1 MTKHQYEI
9 LNSYFDRDPLWSK
22 DTVTAAAEELGLS
35 RNKIMKW
42 GSDKKRNIVKKMKK
56 ISHTQKNSWYEK
68 LSTSMSNCD
77 DKDSQMA
84 WYNSVSEDSY
94 PNEDYNKKVD
104 DILDMWQNSTN
115 QEISILH
122 KRLIK
127 LNKKI
132 KSNKIETTNFIET
145 YEF

>member
-56 ISHTQKNSWYEK
+56 ISHTQKNFWYEK
-68 LSTSMSNCD
+68 LSTSMPNCD

-84 WYNSVSEDSY
+84 WYNSESEDSY
-94 PNEDYNKKVD
+94 TTEDYNKKVD
-104 DILDMWQNSTN
+104 ELLDMWQSSTN
-115 QEISILH
+115 KEMSNYLKKDEAITV
-122 KRLIK
+122 K
-127 LNKKI
+127 LKTLN
-132 KSNKIETTNFIET
+132 
-145 YEF
+145 

>member
-1 MTKHQYEI
+1 M
-9 LNSYFDRDPLWSK
+9 WCK

-56 ISHTQKNSWYEK
+56 NSHTQKNSWYEK

-84 WYNSVSEDSY
+84 WYNSESEDSY
-94 PNEDYNKKVD
+94 TIEDYNKKVGD
-104 DILDMWQNSTN
+104 LLDMWQSSTN
-115 QEISILH
+115 IEIFNYL
-122 KRLIK
+122 
-127 LNKKI
+127 KKEENNN
-132 KSNKIETTNFIET
+132 NKIEDTEFGVINRTNREKLFKSNWIID
-145 YEF
+145 

>member
-1 MTKHQYEI
+1 
-9 LNSYFDRDPLWSK
+9 
-22 DTVTAAAEELGLS
+22 
-35 RNKIMKW
+35 
-42 GSDKKRNIVKKMKK
+42 
-56 ISHTQKNSWYEK
+56 
-68 LSTSMSNCD
+68 MSNCD

-84 WYNSVSEDSY
+84 WYNSESEDSY
-94 PNEDYNKKVD
+94 TNEDYNKKVD